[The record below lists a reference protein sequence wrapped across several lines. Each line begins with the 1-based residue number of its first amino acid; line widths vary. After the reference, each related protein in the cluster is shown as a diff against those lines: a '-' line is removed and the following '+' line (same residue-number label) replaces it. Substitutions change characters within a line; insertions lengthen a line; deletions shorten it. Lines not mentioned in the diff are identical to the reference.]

1 MTHYRGKG
9 IFITGTDTGI
19 GKTTVGAALVA
30 ALVATNQTVR
40 VVKPVESGCLP
51 DKEGNLMPADALEL
65 RHASSFPGC
74 PLAEVNH
81 YALAEPLAPAV
92 AAERAGVELDLAKC
106 VNLVRQ
112 AQATADWVVVE
123 GAGGLLVP
131 LAGNRQSGYITVAD
145 FIQLLG
151 FPALVIART
160 RLGTINHTLLTLN
173 ELERRNMSCLG
184 VILNQSDPQKGL
196 EDEDNVHVLQAL
208 GVRVLATVPF
218 IEQFTS
224 EEQIQ
229 YLQPVLDSLERSY
242 QL

>member
-1 MTHYRGKG
+1 
-9 IFITGTDTGI
+9 
-19 GKTTVGAALVA
+19 
-30 ALVATNQTVR
+30 
-40 VVKPVESGCLP
+40 
-51 DKEGNLMPADALEL
+51 MPADALEL

-131 LAGNRQSGYITVAD
+131 LARNRQSGYITVAD

-151 FPALVIART
+151 FPSLVIART

-173 ELERRNMSCLG
+173 E
-184 VILNQSDPQKGL
+184 
-196 EDEDNVHVLQAL
+196 
-208 GVRVLATVPF
+208 
-218 IEQFTS
+218 
-224 EEQIQ
+224 EELFPESQ
-229 YLQPVLDSLERSY
+229 
-242 QL
+242 